1 MGCPPSE
8 EEHSKEVVKSSNTS
22 VLCIIV
28 FLQTNCPVSFLHL
41 TYPGIL
47 PWVVYAPLSQDG
59 SQSEGFWEEQD
70 QLWPGFIS

>member
-22 VLCIIV
+22 VLWVIV

-47 PWVVYAPLSQDG
+47 PWAHMHPSAKMDLK
-59 SQSEGFWEEQD
+59 
-70 QLWPGFIS
+70 